1 MNFRDPVLERARF
14 LLLQLAEG
22 DQDLLDRE
30 IRAELNTH
38 GEVHLSCMTERM
50 TTLWEQRHGRKLELP
65 QSDPPKGFGGKLV
78 ERLQALLRR

>member
-30 IRAELNTH
+30 IRAEPNTH
-38 GEVHLSCMTERM
+38 GEVHLSYMTER
-50 TTLWEQRHGRKLELP
+50 
-65 QSDPPKGFGGKLV
+65 S
-78 ERLQALLRR
+78 RRQTRRDRVKPAAA